1 MQTASNDDRKLRL
14 LQGAMFE
21 YLDEGELDEM
31 INDMNRF
38 LTQEEE
44 KLTKM
49 ANMYKKARKILCGDK
64 K

>member
-1 MQTASNDDRKLRL
+1 MQTASNDDRKLRM

-21 YLDEGELDEM
+21 YLDDGELDEM
-31 INDMNRF
+31 INDMNQF

-49 ANMYKKARKILCGDK
+49 VNMYKKARKILCGDK

>member
-1 MQTASNDDRKLRL
+1 M

-21 YLDEGELDEM
+21 YLDDGELDEM

-38 LTQEEE
+38 LTEEEE

-49 ANMYKKARKILCGDK
+49 VNMYKKARKILCGDK